1 MDSTR
6 LVASLNF
13 SELQELK
20 KACEARIEFLAEHCR
35 ITVVKVPTKLD
46 NFPLYLEAIQT
57 VTAITGMD
65 MGEVRKVM
73 DAVGAGQR
81 RTLIISSDGNPLVR
95 LANVG
100 VDVELG

>member
-1 MDSTR
+1 MDAAR

-35 ITVVKVPTKLD
+35 ITIVKAPTKT
-46 NFPLYLEAIQT
+46 NFELYLEAINT
-57 VTAITGMD
+57 MTHITGMD
-65 MGEVRKVM
+65 MGEVRKLV
-73 DAVGAGQR
+73 DAVGAGIR
-81 RTLIISSDGNPLVR
+81 RTIIISSEGNPLVR